1 MQLREEPFKKFS
13 TNSLPTMEF
22 LVFFPDGE
30 KNPLNKAVIREV
42 PQNETESVFQKIEKL
57 ITLVEIDNKK

>member
-1 MQLREEPFKKFS
+1 
-13 TNSLPTMEF
+13 MEF